1 MLLPIKETNTSMEH
15 LILSCLESRLEEG
28 GSLYGRFLLGPFRV
42 GQGTTIATALRRT
55 LLSELQGIAIT
66 EVEIDGAA
74 HQYSSIVGVRE
85 SALDI
90 TLNLKQVVLTGKL
103 ITDLPAIG
111 YINVVGPK
119 QVCGNDLR
127 LPKGICCVN
136 KNQHIANVSS
146 NSALTVKFVISSGKG
161 YITYHAA
168 PGQASNSLL
177 LRPKK
182 RSVAQSL
189 ALSSSVRSIA
199 AAKASQSLSPIG
211 LAEAREIKGYDSRH
225 LRHLAGKV
233 VLLSGAAGDVVSYV
247 KGRRVDTF
255 LSNRWEDEMTEGRA
269 PLWLEQ
275 DQGQVSITERRLR
288 STSLTEPAAKSLPKE
303 TFVASSESDILSNA
317 LPSVIKNDYR
327 RHAVS
332 PASYPSRDSLRDGKG
347 FDNLLLGDQAR
358 SSSLQLMRGW
368 SSGLKTEAS
377 PKGERK
383 KDVFFSALA
392 QKSDYLSEKEKNNDY
407 TQHESAS
414 EAMAKEGSKTFSHA
428 LSNRSFLPIDAVF
441 MPVNSVNFSLQT
453 DDQWQEPKERI
464 ILELWTNGSIS
475 PRQALHEAAT
485 CLVHVFSLFR
495 QPQAITPFKPSLSNN
510 VRHESQAPP
519 NRLDSASSKASIAW
533 EEAEATTKSGTLL
546 TRQRIPIWRRDP
558 LNPWSCEGGK
568 ADLEN
573 LHLSVQAY
581 MALKQSRINT
591 LHDLLSCPSTQL
603 IKVVDGN
610 KELFFEI
617 LAKVQE
623 SIC

>member
-1 MLLPIKETNTSMEH
+1 MEH

-103 ITDLPAIG
+103 LNELPAIG

-119 QVCGNDLR
+119 EVCGNDLR

-146 NSALTVKFVISSGKG
+146 KSALTMKFVISSGKG
-161 YITYHAA
+161 YITYYHSA
-168 PGQASNSLL
+168 PDQALNPLL
-177 LRPKK
+177 AKPKK
-182 RSVAQSL
+182 RSLAQSL
-189 ALSSSVRSIA
+189 ALPPSTRRITA
-199 AAKASQSLSPIG
+199 ITGSQSLSPVG
-211 LAEAREIKGYDSRH
+211 REEIRGIKGYDSRF

-233 VLLSGAAGDVVSYV
+233 VLSSGAASDVVSYL

-255 LSNRWEDEMTEGRA
+255 LSNRQEDEMAKERA

-275 DQGQVSITERRLR
+275 YQAQSSIVERRLP
-288 STSLTEPAAKSLPKE
+288 SNSLTESAVKSLPRE
-303 TFVASSESDILSNA
+303 PIIAPSEPDVLPNV
-317 LPSVIKNDYR
+317 LPSVIKNACNR
-327 RHAVS
+327 QVAGT
-332 PASYPSRDSLRDGKG
+332 ASYPTRDSLRDGKG
-347 FDNLLLGDQAR
+347 FDNLTLEDQAR
-358 SSSLQLMRGW
+358 SPSLQLFRGW
-368 SSGLKTEAS
+368 SSGPQAKTS

-392 QKSDYLSEKEKNNDY
+392 QKSNSLGEGEKSNDHI
-407 TQHESAS
+407 QQESAF
-414 EAMAKEGSKTFSHA
+414 EAIAKDESNTFSSA
-428 LSNRSFLPIDAVF
+428 LSDRSFLPIDAVF

-453 DDQWQEPKERI
+453 DNQWQEPKERI
-464 ILELWTNGSIS
+464 ILELWTNGSVS

-495 QPQAITPFKPSLSNN
+495 QPQVITPLKLSLSNDA
-510 VRHESQAPP
+510 RSGSQTLP
-519 NRLDSASSKASIAW
+519 NRLDSALSKASTAW
-533 EEAEATTKSGTLL
+533 EGAEATRESEVVL
-546 TRQRIPIWRRDP
+546 TRQRNPVWRQDP
-558 LNPWSCEGGK
+558 LNPWGCEGGK
-568 ADLEN
+568 TDLEN

-581 MALKQSRINT
+581 MTLKQSKINT

-617 LAKVQE
+617 LAKMQE
-623 SIC
+623 LIC